1 MKTAT
6 IGFRAKTGKAVAIAL
21 GGNGK
26 APEFTGR
33 WNVLLHDPEVPA
45 TYQPHHEVMELPW
58 PEALRAVRPLERRIE
73 KITISVLKE
82 LARELKDQGFELTS
96 VAAAGSPDRNL
107 EKIGN
112 FHIRAHAAE
121 GILFRR
127 VIETA
132 AENRKLNW
140 RSFSDRDIL
149 QKAAEALA
157 LPEEKVTEVLT
168 AIGKTAG
175 RPWRQDERIAALAA
189 WLSLPE

>member
-21 GGNGK
+21 AGGRK
-26 APEFTGR
+26 EPEFIGR
-33 WNVLLHDPEVPA
+33 WNVLLHDPEIPA

-58 PEALRAVRPLERRIE
+58 AEAQLAARPLERSIE
-73 KITISVLKE
+73 KIIVSVLKE
-82 LARELKDQGFELTS
+82 LVRELKNRGVGLAC
-96 VAAAGSPDRNL
+96 VAAVGSPDRDL

-132 AENRKLNW
+132 AESCKLN
-140 RSFSDRDIL
+140 
-149 QKAAEALA
+149 
-157 LPEEKVTEVLT
+157 
-168 AIGKTAG
+168 
-175 RPWRQDERIAALAA
+175 
-189 WLSLPE
+189 

>member
-1 MKTAT
+1 MKTAV
-6 IGFRAKTGKAVAIAL
+6 IGFRAKTGKAIAIAL
-21 GGNGK
+21 AGK
-26 APEFTGR
+26 QKTPEFLGR
-33 WNVLLHDPEVPA
+33 WNVSLHDPEIPA

-58 PEALRAVRPLERRIE
+58 AEAQRAVRVLERSIE
-73 KITISVLKE
+73 KITIAVLKE
-82 LARELKDQGFELTS
+82 LARELKGQGFDLAC
-96 VAAAGSPDRNL
+96 VAAVGSPDRNL

-132 AENRKLNW
+132 AEKRRLNW

-149 QKAAEALA
+149 HKAAEALD
-157 LPEEKVTEVLT
+157 LPEEKVTDTLT
-168 AIGKTAG
+168 SIGKIAG

-189 WLSLPE
+189 WLALPK

>member
-6 IGFRAKTGKAVAIAL
+6 IGFRAKTGKAIAIAL
-21 GGNGK
+21 AGSRK
-26 APEFTGR
+26 APEFLGR
-33 WNVLLHDPEVPA
+33 WNVLLHDPEIPA

-58 PEALRAVRPLERRIE
+58 AEAQRAARRLERGIE

-82 LARELKDQGFELTS
+82 LARELARQGVELGCI
-96 VAAAGSPDRNL
+96 AAVGSPDRNL

-149 QKAAEALA
+149 QKAAGALDQS
-157 LPEEKVTEVLT
+157 EEKMSGTL
-168 AIGKTAG
+168 AALGKTAG
-175 RPWRQDERIAALAA
+175 RPWRQDERIAAVAA
-189 WLSLPE
+189 WLALPE